1 MVSKQRVAITTAI
14 GILSGI
20 YCAGSLLVAA
30 PPGVTPELWFMI
42 MILYAR
48 ILQGFFIGLAD
59 GIPLPPVMR
68 GAGIGALFSFLIAIV
83 PLHALNYFGA
93 AMLLIFGIIYGIL
106 ADSIASWAVQRSL
119 SRKPDQ
125 TLER

>member
-59 GIPLPPVMR
+59 GIPLPPAVR
-68 GAGIGALFSFLIAIV
+68 GAGIGTLFSLLIVIV

-93 AMLLIFGIIYGIL
+93 AMLLVFGIIYGVL
-106 ADSIASWAVQRSL
+106 ADCIASWAVQRSI
-119 SRKPDQ
+119 SREPDPIS
-125 TLER
+125 ER